1 MKKAEKKKSL
11 VKKLIGAEKKKIQRK
26 THAALLKLGGKLLLV
41 LCLVGF
47 GFFLGVHRRVIL
59 AKLKGEELPEPPE
72 GHCCHGKKEE
82 ET

>member
-11 VKKLIGAEKKKIQRK
+11 VKKLVGAEKKKLQRK
-26 THAALLKLGGKLLLV
+26 TQAALLKLGGKLLLV

>member
-11 VKKLIGAEKKKIQRK
+11 VKKLVGAEKKKLQRK
-26 THAALLKLGGKLLLV
+26 TQAALLKLGGKLLLV

-72 GHCCHGKKEE
+72 GHFCHSKKEE